1 MTIYEHDFLD
11 PAPDAS
17 IISGV
22 GYPGEESPNRIRRVY
37 DSFVSPISHAVFFFQ
52 PRRRGILCSVF
63 VMQEVVITRVV
74 GGLVVG
80 ADCGIVM
87 ASG

>member
-22 GYPGEESPNRIRRVY
+22 SYPGEESPNRIRRVY
-37 DSFVSPISHAVFFFQ
+37 DSFVSPVSHAVFFFSASKTRDIVSCICDARGGYYEG
-52 PRRRGILCSVF
+52 RRWFGGGR
-63 VMQEVVITRVV
+63 QTV
-74 GGLVVG
+74 GL
-80 ADCGIVM
+80 
-87 ASG
+87 